1 LMRHSSMRH
10 QAFPAGI
17 TREDLVAWYRTT
29 RARTRQLFD
38 IVAPEAYYE
47 RPIALR
53 NPIVFYEGH
62 LPGFAVNTLVKLALE
77 RNGIDARLETL
88 FARGIDPEDE
98 AAVRSPTDVWPARE
112 EVQAFAAACDA
123 LVEET
128 LRTAAL
134 EDDSVPQLRHGEAVL
149 TIFEH
154 ELMHQETLLY
164 MLHALPYE
172 MKKVI
177 ARVSPLTLTLSPEGR
192 GDSVRVPAGRATL
205 GLKRG
210 EQFGWDNEFPE
221 HVVAVPGF
229 TIDVY
234 NVTNGAYLEYMNA
247 TGAAAPHFWVR
258 NGNEWYRRGMFELT
272 PLPLDAAVYVT
283 HDEAAAFAR
292 WKGKRLPT
300 EAEFHRAAYGTP
312 SGEERAHPW
321 GDAAPDPTRGNFDFG
336 HWDPVAAGSYPAGV
350 SAWGVH
356 DLVGNGWEWTSTL
369 FAGFSGFT
377 PMPSYPEYSADFF
390 DDAHYVLKGASPVTP
405 RELIRRSFRNWF
417 RPNYPYVFATFRC
430 VT

>member
-1 LMRHSSMRH
+1 MRH

-17 TREDLVAWYRTT
+17 TRDDLVAWYRTT

-38 IVAPEAYYE
+38 IVAPVAYYE

-62 LPGFAVNTLVKLALE
+62 LPGFAVNTLVKLALK
-77 RNGIDARLETL
+77 RNGIDPRLETL

-98 AAVRSPTDVWPARE
+98 AAVRSPTDIWPARE
-112 EVQAFAAACDA
+112 EVQAFAAACEA

-128 LRTAAL
+128 LRNARL
-134 EDDSVPQLRHGEAVL
+134 EDDSVPQLRDGEAVL
-149 TIFEH
+149 TILEH

-164 MLHALPYE
+164 MLHELPYA
-172 MKKVI
+172 MKRGV
-177 ARVSPLTLTLSPEGR
+177 ARESPLTLTLSEGR
-192 GDSVRVPAGRATL
+192 GDSVRVPAGKATL

-221 HVVAVPGF
+221 HVVEVPEF
-229 TIDVY
+229 TIDLH

-258 NGNEWYRRGMFELT
+258 DGNEWYRRGMFALT
-272 PLPLDAAVYVT
+272 PLPLDAPVYVT

-292 WKGKRLPT
+292 WKGRRLPT

-321 GDAAPDPTRGNFDFG
+321 GEAAPDPTRGNFDFT
-336 HWDPVAAGSYPAGV
+336 HWDPVAAGSYPAGA

-369 FAGFSGFT
+369 FGGFPGFT

-390 DDAHYVLKGASPVTP
+390 DEAHYVLKGASPVTP

-417 RPNYPYVFATFRC
+417 RPSYPYVFATFRC
-430 VT
+430 VS